1 MFRLTLIFV
10 ILSGTIL
17 LSMSTSVQANIGSN
31 NKYLLLKQLLG
42 LKKVHS
48 TSAAFNPEPAWYGSE
63 SKFHYPGEQDS
74 GGGSGDNIIV
84 SGPSTPN
91 VIGGTGSERGDETL
105 RFYGIMLQNY
115 QPYYTQQHQK
125 GQQQQQQQEEVFMFP
140 GQQQEQL
147 VQGGMPGGN
156 VDQSS
161 IYASIQQQK
170 HRQGMSYSGEGV
182 VSGGGSS
189 IGYSGSGIQ
198 DDYDRFSSIQSRAYA
213 PYTQQQQGTL
223 YSMSNEDMTML
234 NSQGFV
240 RAIGGG
246 SGGGSSASMN
256 RLSDA
261 AVQQLNTNDQTSQF
275 LDVMIKNYEPY
286 SGSGGGIVSG
296 SSSADYGSQFK
307 YPGGF

>member
-17 LSMSTSVQANIGSN
+17 LSMSTSVQANIGGDS
-31 NKYLLLKQLLG
+31 KYLLLKQLLG

-48 TSAAFNPEPAWYGSE
+48 TSAAFNPEPEWYGSE
-63 SKFHYPGEQDS
+63 SKFHYPGEQ
-74 GGGSGDNIIV
+74 GGGDNVIV

-115 QPYYTQQHQK
+115 QPYYTQQHQQ
-125 GQQQQQQQEEVFMFP
+125 GQQQKQQEEVFMFP

-147 VQGGMPGGN
+147 VQGGVGGN

-182 VSGGGSS
+182 VSGSGGSS

-198 DDYDRFSSIQSRAYA
+198 VDYDRFSSIQSRAYA
-213 PYTQQQQGTL
+213 PYTQQQQQQQQGTL
-223 YSMSNEDMTML
+223 YSMSNEDMAML

-246 SGGGSSASMN
+246 SGGGGSASMN

-286 SGSGGGIVSG
+286 SGGGSGIVSG
-296 SSSADYGSQFK
+296 SSSASYGSQFK